1 MGKSYKLGSDQ
12 GRKKGQE
19 NPAFT
24 NSFTNISEVNNMNNT
39 PPSRSQPL
47 SGRPSG
53 GVSHNG
59 SVVPSKDEVIE
70 MDSLSE
76 EEKIKE
82 LPKEMQERVK
92 NMPPSMRAA
101 FLAMSPELRKQFKEW
116 PFDRKMKI
124 LNMTPVEV
132 KRLHTLSDTEM
143 EEFFN
148 TPEEEE
154 GDNEIPKESNGAA
167 PGKGASN
174 EMMQKLQAMPS
185 EMRQVFMN
193 MSDKDRQKFIEM
205 REKAA
210 DWPEE
215 KKKKMFQKMYKDYMK
230 KQARDIM
237 RARR

>member
-1 MGKSYKLGSDQ
+1 MGKSYKLGSGQ
-12 GRKKGQE
+12 GGKKGQE

-24 NSFTNISEVNNMNNT
+24 NSFTNISEVNTDNNT

-47 SGRPSG
+47 TSG
-53 GVSHNG
+53 GGSRNG
-59 SVVPSKDEVIE
+59 SAVPSKDEVVE
-70 MDSLSE
+70 MDNLSE

-82 LPKEMQERVK
+82 LPKEMQERVR

-101 FLAMSPELRKQFKEW
+101 FLAMSPELRKCFKEW

-124 LNMTPVEV
+124 LNMTPAEV
-132 KRLHTLSDTEM
+132 KHLNTLSDTEM

-148 TPEEEE
+148 SPEEEE
-154 GDNEIPKESNGAA
+154 DSEIPKESNGAA
-167 PGKGASN
+167 PGKGTNN

-205 REKAA
+205 RKKAA